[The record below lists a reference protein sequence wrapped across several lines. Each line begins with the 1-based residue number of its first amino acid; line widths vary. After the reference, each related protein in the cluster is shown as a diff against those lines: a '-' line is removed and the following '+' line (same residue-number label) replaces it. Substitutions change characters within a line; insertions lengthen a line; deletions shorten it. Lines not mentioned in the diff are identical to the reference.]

1 MESCDVACASVCVI
15 SRVRVRVC
23 VCVCVCV
30 FVCACVC
37 LWPVIVSEGDR
48 ET

>member
-15 SRVRVRVC
+15 SRVRARVC
-23 VCVCVCV
+23 VCLSV
-30 FVCACVC
+30 CVC